1 MTTMLRRIL
10 SKAGLGCAAL
20 ALMSVTGCY
29 GTFHEV
35 VDPCYPERYNC
46 KAREEVNA
54 FRNMQ
59 EANGTAIEQTL
70 YAHYFMPGEA
80 KLNDGGIAFLERI
93 THRRPSPE
101 TTIYIQTAQNT
112 YDLDFNQNAG
122 QVAQKRTDLDNA
134 RKALV
139 EQFVKM
145 SRPDVAFNI
154 VTGAN
159 PGKEGINGLEIA
171 TGVRNIRRT
180 ARGYYLIPG
189 FQETGST
196 GGSGGGSQE

>member
-1 MTTMLRRIL
+1 MLGRIL

-20 ALMSVTGCY
+20 AVLSVTGCY

-46 KAREEVNA
+46 KAREEVRA
-54 FRNMQ
+54 FREMQ

-70 YAHYFMPGEA
+70 YVHYFEPGKA
-80 KLNDGGIAFLERI
+80 SLNDGGIAFLERVS
-93 THRRPSPE
+93 HRRPAPE
-101 TTIYIQTAQNT
+101 TTIWIQSAQNT
-112 YDLDFNQNAG
+112 YDLDFTKEAG
-122 QVAQKRTDLDNA
+122 TIAQKRTDLDNA

-139 EQFVKM
+139 EQFLKVA
-145 SRPDVAFNI
+145 RPDVAFNV

-159 PGKEGINGLEIA
+159 PGREGINALEIA

-189 FQETGST
+189 FQES
-196 GGSGGGSQE
+196 GGSGAGGGGGSQE